1 MGLTIILLAGMFIWV
16 VVKLIKIQ
24 IETYTKIEDTRP
36 PEYELLKE
44 IGIINTNRSNGGIVV
59 PDDVHI
65 KNSTQKSTQNVDCRK
80 YTTPRSFER
89 NVEKIVV
96 ENGYKSTKST
106 TYTYQTSKTNDVT
119 EEYEEPIYDDNNDD
133 PIQEKQSFFSKLFG
147 PKIDR
152 L

>member
-16 VVKLIKIQ
+16 VVKLVKIQ
-24 IETYTKIEDTRP
+24 NEMYTKIEDERP

-44 IGIINTNRSNGGIVV
+44 RGIINTNRSNGGIIV

-65 KNSTQKSTQNVDCRK
+65 KNSTQKSTQDLDCRK

-89 NVEKIVV
+89 NIEKIVV
-96 ENGYKSTKST
+96 GNGYKSN
-106 TYTYQTSKTNDVT
+106 TYQTTKTKDVT

-147 PKIDR
+147 SKIDR

>member
-1 MGLTIILLAGMFIWV
+1 MNLTILLLTGMFIWV
-16 VVKLIKIQ
+16 VVKFVKIQ
-24 IETYTKIEDTRP
+24 NEMYTKNVDERP

-44 IGIINTNRSNGGIVV
+44 KGIINTNRSNGGIVV

-65 KNSTQKSTQNVDCRK
+65 KNSTQKSTQNVDCRI
-80 YTTPRSFER
+80 YATPRSFER
-89 NVEKIVV
+89 NIEKIVV
-96 ENGYKSTKST
+96 GKGYKSN
-106 TYTYQTSKTNDVT
+106 TYQTTKTNDVK

-147 PKIDR
+147 SKIDR